1 MNKKFLY
8 LTKVSLRKKFKTKW
22 FVITNII
29 LAVAILLLLNI
40 NSIVSFFG
48 GDFDSKTNIIVVD
61 NNTNSYS
68 VKVTVKKSN
77 KNANE
82 LKDNLKD
89 DEILVELN
97 SDNKEY
103 LKAKV
108 TSNEKI
114 DTITY
119 QVISQSLNS
128 TKTTIGMAINNID
141 ATTLNNISSPVT
153 IDRVV
158 LNEDNSVDENMG
170 LIMSSVFPTII
181 LPFFMLTMILIQ
193 MVGGE
198 ICEEKTTR
206 SMEIIISNVSPKQHL
221 MSKIL
226 ASNIFVIVQGLLL
239 VVYAVIGLLI
249 STNMLS
255 SGMSLPSEVTSIF
268 DSLVASGFI
277 EKLIYVIPL
286 TLILIVL
293 SFLAYS
299 IVAGILASM
308 TVNMEDFS
316 QLQTPLVFLSL
327 GGYYLAL
334 MAGMFNGSLLIR
346 ILSYVPFLSSFVS
359 PSLYMMG
366 EIGLVDIVIS
376 IVVLILF
383 IYLILHFGMKV
394 YKGKNSFWLI
404 VIFVIYDICPIFIY
418 LCDASIVSH
427 IWWILL
433 WVAYYSMNLVWIPVM
448 VRNYIE
454 LYDDYFVF
462 YYGFSKERFEI
473 KDILKLEKSKNPM
486 ASSANSLDR
495 IHMTTKDKDFYISL
509 KDNDDFIKNI
519 LLKKNVYQ

>member
-1 MNKKFLY
+1 MNRKFLY

-29 LAVAILLLLNI
+29 LAVAIILLLNI

-48 GDFDSKTNIIVVD
+48 GDFDNKTSIIVVD
-61 NNTNSYS
+61 NDTDSYTLFEKNIES
-68 VKVTVKKSN
+68 YASSLNDEDMKITVKKTDKTS
-77 KNANE
+77 KE
-82 LKDNLKD
+82 LKDDLKD
-89 DEILVELN
+89 DEILVELT
-97 SDNKEY
+97 SDNTEY

-114 DTITY
+114 DTLTY

-158 LNEDNSVDENMG
+158 LNEDNNVDENMG

-193 MVGGE
+193 MERGE

-239 VVYAVIGLLI
+239 VVYTVIGLLI

-268 DSLVASGFI
+268 DSLVSSGFI

-316 QLQTPLVFLSL
+316 QLQTPLVFISL
-327 GGYYLAL
+327 GGYYLAM

-366 EIGLVDIVIS
+366 EIGLIDIVIS
-376 IVVLILF
+376 IVILVLF
-383 IYLILHFGMKV
+383 IYLILHFGIKV
-394 YKGKNSFWLI
+394 YKVG
-404 VIFVIYDICPIFIY
+404 
-418 LCDASIVSH
+418 
-427 IWWILL
+427 ILN
-433 WVAYYSMNLVWIPVM
+433 YSNEKVW
-448 VRNYIE
+448 
-454 LYDDYFVF
+454 
-462 YYGFSKERFEI
+462 SKFF
-473 KDILKLEKSKNPM
+473 KAFKSK
-486 ASSANSLDR
+486 D
-495 IHMTTKDKDFYISL
+495 
-509 KDNDDFIKNI
+509 
-519 LLKKNVYQ
+519 V

>member
-1 MNKKFLY
+1 MNRKFLY

-29 LAVAILLLLNI
+29 LAVAIILLLNI

-48 GDFDSKTNIIVVD
+48 GDFDNKTSIIVVD
-61 NNTNSYS
+61 NDTDSYTLFEKNIES
-68 VKVTVKKSN
+68 YASSLNDEDMKITVKKTDKTS
-77 KNANE
+77 KE
-82 LKDNLKD
+82 LKEDLKD

-97 SDNKEY
+97 SDNTEY

-114 DTITY
+114 DTLTY

-128 TKTTIGMAINNID
+128 TKTTIAMAINNID

-158 LNEDNSVDENMG
+158 LNEDNNVDENMG

-239 VVYAVIGLLI
+239 VVYSIIGLLI

-255 SGMSLPSEVTSIF
+255 SVMALPSEVTSIF
-268 DSLVASGFI
+268 DNLVASGFI

-316 QLQTPLVFLSL
+316 QLQTPLVFISL
-327 GGYYLAL
+327 GGYYLAM

-366 EIGLVDIVIS
+366 EIGLIDIVIS
-376 IVVLILF
+376 IVILVLF
-383 IYLILHFGMKV
+383 IYLILHFGIKV
-394 YKGKNSFWLI
+394 YKVG
-404 VIFVIYDICPIFIY
+404 
-418 LCDASIVSH
+418 
-427 IWWILL
+427 ILN
-433 WVAYYSMNLVWIPVM
+433 YSNEKVW
-448 VRNYIE
+448 
-454 LYDDYFVF
+454 
-462 YYGFSKERFEI
+462 SKFF
-473 KDILKLEKSKNPM
+473 KAFKSK
-486 ASSANSLDR
+486 D
-495 IHMTTKDKDFYISL
+495 
-509 KDNDDFIKNI
+509 
-519 LLKKNVYQ
+519 V

>member
-1 MNKKFLY
+1 MNRKFLY

-29 LAVAILLLLNI
+29 LAVAIILLLNI

-48 GDFDSKTNIIVVD
+48 GDFDNKTSIIVVD
-61 NNTNSYS
+61 NDTDSYTLFEKNIES
-68 VKVTVKKSN
+68 YASSLNDEDMKITVKKTDKTS
-77 KNANE
+77 KE
-82 LKDNLKD
+82 LKEDLKD

-97 SDNKEY
+97 SDNTEY

-114 DTITY
+114 DTLTY
-119 QVISQSLNS
+119 QVLSQSLNS
-128 TKTTIGMAINNID
+128 TKTTIAMAINNID

-158 LNEDNSVDENMG
+158 LNEDNNVDENMG

-239 VVYAVIGLLI
+239 VVYSIIGLLI

-255 SGMSLPSEVTSIF
+255 SGMALPSEVTSIF
-268 DSLVASGFI
+268 DNLVASGFI

-316 QLQTPLVFLSL
+316 QLQTPLVFISL
-327 GGYYLAL
+327 GGYYLAM

-366 EIGLVDIVIS
+366 EIGLIDIVIS
-376 IVVLILF
+376 IIILILF
-383 IYLILHFGMKV
+383 IYLILHFGIKV
-394 YKGKNSFWLI
+394 YKVG
-404 VIFVIYDICPIFIY
+404 
-418 LCDASIVSH
+418 
-427 IWWILL
+427 ILN
-433 WVAYYSMNLVWIPVM
+433 YSNEKVW
-448 VRNYIE
+448 
-454 LYDDYFVF
+454 
-462 YYGFSKERFEI
+462 SKLF
-473 KDILKLEKSKNPM
+473 KAFKSK
-486 ASSANSLDR
+486 D
-495 IHMTTKDKDFYISL
+495 
-509 KDNDDFIKNI
+509 
-519 LLKKNVYQ
+519 V

>member
-29 LAVAILLLLNI
+29 LAVAIILLLNI

-48 GDFDSKTNIIVVD
+48 GDFDSKTNIIVID
-61 NNTNSYS
+61 NNTNSYDLFKQNIES
-68 VKVTVKKSN
+68 YASSLNNDEDEVKVTVKKSN
-77 KNANE
+77 KNASE

-97 SDNKEY
+97 NSDTEY
-103 LKAKV
+103 LTAKV

-114 DTITY
+114 DILTY
-119 QVISQSLNS
+119 QVLSQSLNS

-141 ATTLNNISSPVT
+141 ANTLNNISSPVT

-158 LNEDNSVDENMG
+158 LNEDNNVDENMG

-226 ASNIFVIVQGLLL
+226 ASNIFVILQGLLL
-239 VVYAVIGLLI
+239 VIYAVIGFLI

-255 SGMSLPSEVTSIF
+255 SKMALPVEVTSIF
-268 DSLVASGFI
+268 DSLISSGFL
-277 EKLIYVIPL
+277 EKLVYVIPL
-286 TLILIVL
+286 TLVLIVL

-316 QLQTPLVFLSL
+316 QLQTPLLFLSL
-327 GGYYLAL
+327 GGYYLAM
-334 MAGMFNGSLLIR
+334 MAGMFNGSILIR

-376 IVVLILF
+376 IIVLIIF
-383 IYLILHFGMKV
+383 IYLILHFGIRV
-394 YKGKNSFWLI
+394 YKVGILNYSNEK
-404 VIFVIYDICPIFIY
+404 
-418 LCDASIVSH
+418 
-427 IWWILL
+427 IW
-433 WVAYYSMNLVWIPVM
+433 
-448 VRNYIE
+448 
-454 LYDDYFVF
+454 
-462 YYGFSKERFEI
+462 SKFF
-473 KDILKLEKSKNPM
+473 KAFKSK
-486 ASSANSLDR
+486 D
-495 IHMTTKDKDFYISL
+495 
-509 KDNDDFIKNI
+509 
-519 LLKKNVYQ
+519 V

>member
-1 MNKKFLY
+1 MK
-8 LTKVSLRKKFKTKW
+8 
-22 FVITNII
+22 I
-29 LAVAILLLLNI
+29 
-40 NSIVSFFG
+40 
-48 GDFDSKTNIIVVD
+48 
-61 NNTNSYS
+61 
-68 VKVTVKKSN
+68 TVKKTDKTS
-77 KNANE
+77 KE
-82 LKDNLKD
+82 LKEDLKD

-97 SDNKEY
+97 SDNTEY

-114 DTITY
+114 DTLTY
-119 QVISQSLNS
+119 QVLSQSLNS
-128 TKTTIGMAINNID
+128 TKTTIAMAINNID

-158 LNEDNSVDENMG
+158 LNEDNNVDENMG

-239 VVYAVIGLLI
+239 VVYSIIGLLI

-255 SGMSLPSEVTSIF
+255 SVMALPSEVTSIF
-268 DSLVASGFI
+268 DNLVASGFI

-316 QLQTPLVFLSL
+316 QLQTPLVFISL
-327 GGYYLAL
+327 GGYYLAM

-366 EIGLVDIVIS
+366 EIGLIDIVIS
-376 IVVLILF
+376 IIILILF
-383 IYLILHFGMKV
+383 IYLILHFGIKV
-394 YKGKNSFWLI
+394 YKVG
-404 VIFVIYDICPIFIY
+404 
-418 LCDASIVSH
+418 
-427 IWWILL
+427 ILN
-433 WVAYYSMNLVWIPVM
+433 YSNEKVW
-448 VRNYIE
+448 
-454 LYDDYFVF
+454 
-462 YYGFSKERFEI
+462 SKLF
-473 KDILKLEKSKNPM
+473 KAFKSK
-486 ASSANSLDR
+486 D
-495 IHMTTKDKDFYISL
+495 
-509 KDNDDFIKNI
+509 
-519 LLKKNVYQ
+519 V

>member
-1 MNKKFLY
+1 MKSLLREWGVSMNKKFLY

-29 LAVAILLLLNI
+29 LAVAIVLLLNI
-40 NSIVSFFG
+40 NSIVTFFG
-48 GDFDSKTNIIVVD
+48 GDFDSKTDIIVID
-61 NNTNSYS
+61 NNTNSYKVFKQNIES
-68 VKVTVKKSN
+68 YASSLNSSEDEVKVTVKKGN
-77 KNANE
+77 KDVKD
-82 LKDNLKD
+82 LKEGLKD

-97 SDNKEY
+97 NDSKEY

-114 DTITY
+114 DTLTY
-119 QVISQSLNS
+119 QVLSQSLNS

-158 LNEDNSVDENMG
+158 LNEDNNADENMG

-181 LPFFMLTMILIQ
+181 LPFFMLTIFLIQ

-206 SMEIIISNVSPKQHL
+206 SMEIIISNISPKMHL
-221 MSKIL
+221 LSKIL
-226 ASNIFVIVQGLLL
+226 ASNIFVILQGLLL
-239 VVYAVIGLLI
+239 LIYGGIGFLI
-249 STNMLS
+249 STNMLKN
-255 SGMSLPSEVTSIF
+255 GLSLPSEVTSIF
-268 DSLVASGFI
+268 DNLVKTGFI
-277 EKLIYVIPL
+277 EKLIFVIPL

-327 GGYYLAL
+327 GGYYLAM
-334 MAGMFNGSLLIR
+334 MAGMFNGSILIR
-346 ILSYVPFLSSFVS
+346 ILSYIPFLSSFVS

-376 IVVLILF
+376 IVVLIIF
-383 IYLILHFGMKV
+383 IYLILHFGIKV
-394 YKGKNSFWLI
+394 YKVGILNYSNEKVWSKFFKAFKN
-404 VIFVIYDICPIFIY
+404 
-418 LCDASIVSH
+418 
-427 IWWILL
+427 
-433 WVAYYSMNLVWIPVM
+433 
-448 VRNYIE
+448 
-454 LYDDYFVF
+454 
-462 YYGFSKERFEI
+462 
-473 KDILKLEKSKNPM
+473 KD
-486 ASSANSLDR
+486 
-495 IHMTTKDKDFYISL
+495 
-509 KDNDDFIKNI
+509 
-519 LLKKNVYQ
+519 V

>member
-1 MNKKFLY
+1 MNRKFLY

-29 LAVAILLLLNI
+29 LAVVLILLLNI

-48 GDFDSKTNIIVVD
+48 GDFDSKTNIIVID
-61 NNTNSYS
+61 NADSYDLFKQNIDS
-68 VKVTVKKSN
+68 YASSLNEDEENLKLTIEKSN
-77 KNANE
+77 KSIEE
-82 LKDNLKD
+82 LEEALED
-89 DEILVELN
+89 DEILIELN
-97 SDNKEY
+97 SDNMEY
-103 LKAKV
+103 LTAKI
-108 TSNEKI
+108 TSNKKI
-114 DTITY
+114 DTLTY

-141 ATTLNNISSPVT
+141 ASTLNNISSPIT
-153 IDRVV
+153 INRVV
-158 LNEDNSVDENMG
+158 LNEDNNVDENMG

-268 DSLVASGFI
+268 DSLVSSGFM

-327 GGYYLAL
+327 GGYYLAM
-334 MAGMFNGSLLIR
+334 MAGMFNGSILIR

-366 EIGLVDIVIS
+366 EIGLIDIVIS
-376 IVVLILF
+376 IIVLIAF
-383 IYLILHFGMKV
+383 IYLILHFGIRV
-394 YKGKNSFWLI
+394 YKVG
-404 VIFVIYDICPIFIY
+404 
-418 LCDASIVSH
+418 
-427 IWWILL
+427 ILN
-433 WVAYYSMNLVWIPVM
+433 YSNEKVW
-448 VRNYIE
+448 
-454 LYDDYFVF
+454 
-462 YYGFSKERFEI
+462 SKLF
-473 KDILKLEKSKNPM
+473 KAFKSK
-486 ASSANSLDR
+486 D
-495 IHMTTKDKDFYISL
+495 
-509 KDNDDFIKNI
+509 
-519 LLKKNVYQ
+519 V

>member
-1 MNKKFLY
+1 MSRKFLY

-29 LAVAILLLLNI
+29 LAVVLILLLNI

-48 GDFDSKTNIIVVD
+48 GDFDSKTNIIVID
-61 NNTNSYS
+61 NADSYDLFKQNIDS
-68 VKVTVKKSN
+68 YASSLNEDEENLKLTIEKSN
-77 KNANE
+77 KSIEE
-82 LKDNLKD
+82 LEEALED
-89 DEILVELN
+89 DEILIELN
-97 SDNKEY
+97 SDNMEY
-103 LKAKV
+103 LTAKI
-108 TSNEKI
+108 TSNKKI
-114 DTITY
+114 DTLTY

-141 ATTLNNISSPVT
+141 ATTLNNISSPIT
-153 IDRVV
+153 INRVV
-158 LNEDNSVDENMG
+158 LNEDNNVDENMG

-268 DSLVASGFI
+268 DSLVSSGFM

-327 GGYYLAL
+327 GGYYLAM
-334 MAGMFNGSLLIR
+334 MAGMFNGSILIR

-366 EIGLVDIVIS
+366 EIGLIDIVIS
-376 IVVLILF
+376 IIVLIAF
-383 IYLILHFGMKV
+383 IYLILHFGIRV
-394 YKGKNSFWLI
+394 YKVG
-404 VIFVIYDICPIFIY
+404 
-418 LCDASIVSH
+418 
-427 IWWILL
+427 ILN
-433 WVAYYSMNLVWIPVM
+433 YSNEKVW
-448 VRNYIE
+448 
-454 LYDDYFVF
+454 
-462 YYGFSKERFEI
+462 SKLF
-473 KDILKLEKSKNPM
+473 KAFKSK
-486 ASSANSLDR
+486 D
-495 IHMTTKDKDFYISL
+495 
-509 KDNDDFIKNI
+509 
-519 LLKKNVYQ
+519 V

>member
-1 MNKKFLY
+1 MNRKFLY
-8 LTKVSLRKKFKTKW
+8 LTKVSLRKKLKTKW

-29 LAVAILLLLNI
+29 LAVAIILLLNI

-48 GDFDSKTNIIVVD
+48 GDFDSKTNIIVID
-61 NNTNSYS
+61 NNTNSYHLFKQNIES
-68 VKVTVKKSN
+68 YSNSLNSDEDEVKVTVKKSN
-77 KNANE
+77 KTFKE

-89 DEILVELN
+89 EEILVELN
-97 SDNKEY
+97 NDNNEY

-108 TSNEKI
+108 TSLEKI
-114 DTITY
+114 DSLTY
-119 QVISQSLNS
+119 QVLQNSLNS

-141 ATTLNNISSPVT
+141 AITLNNISSPIT

-158 LNEDNSVDENMG
+158 LNEKNSVDENLD

-181 LPFFMLTMILIQ
+181 LPFFMLTMVLIQ

-226 ASNIFVIVQGLLL
+226 ASNIFVILQGLLL
-239 VVYAVIGLLI
+239 VVYAVIGFLI

-255 SGMSLPSEVTSIF
+255 SKMALPVEVTSIF
-268 DSLVASGFI
+268 DSLISSGFL
-277 EKLIYVIPL
+277 EKLVYVIPL

-316 QLQTPLVFLSL
+316 QLQTPLLFLSL
-327 GGYYLAL
+327 GGYYLAM
-334 MAGMFNGSLLIR
+334 MAGMFNGSILIR

-376 IVVLILF
+376 IIVLIIF
-383 IYLILHFGMKV
+383 IYLILHFGIRV
-394 YKGKNSFWLI
+394 YKVG
-404 VIFVIYDICPIFIY
+404 
-418 LCDASIVSH
+418 
-427 IWWILL
+427 ILN
-433 WVAYYSMNLVWIPVM
+433 YSNEKVW
-448 VRNYIE
+448 
-454 LYDDYFVF
+454 
-462 YYGFSKERFEI
+462 SKFF
-473 KDILKLEKSKNPM
+473 KAFKSK
-486 ASSANSLDR
+486 D
-495 IHMTTKDKDFYISL
+495 
-509 KDNDDFIKNI
+509 
-519 LLKKNVYQ
+519 V

>member
-1 MNKKFLY
+1 MNRKFLY
-8 LTKVSLRKKFKTKW
+8 LTKVSLRKKLKTKW

-29 LAVAILLLLNI
+29 LAVAIILLLNI

-48 GDFDSKTNIIVVD
+48 GDFDSKTNIIVID
-61 NNTNSYS
+61 NNTNSYHLFKQNIES
-68 VKVTVKKSN
+68 YSNSLNSDEDEVKVTVKKSN
-77 KNANE
+77 KTFKE

-89 DEILVELN
+89 EEILVELN
-97 SDNKEY
+97 NDNNEY

-108 TSNEKI
+108 TSLEKI
-114 DTITY
+114 DSLTY
-119 QVISQSLNS
+119 QVLQNSLNS

-141 ATTLNNISSPVT
+141 ATTLNNISSPII

-158 LNEDNSVDENMG
+158 LNEKNSVDENLD

-226 ASNIFVIVQGLLL
+226 ASNIFVILQGLLL
-239 VVYAVIGLLI
+239 VVYAVIGFLI

-255 SGMSLPSEVTSIF
+255 SKMALPVEVTSIF
-268 DSLVASGFI
+268 DSLISSGFL
-277 EKLIYVIPL
+277 EKLVYVIPL

-316 QLQTPLVFLSL
+316 QLQTPLLFLSL
-327 GGYYLAL
+327 GGYYLAM
-334 MAGMFNGSLLIR
+334 MAGMFNGSILIR

-359 PSLYMMG
+359 Q
-366 EIGLVDIVIS
+366 
-376 IVVLILF
+376 LF
-383 IYLILHFGMKV
+383 
-394 YKGKNSFWLI
+394 
-404 VIFVIYDICPIFIY
+404 
-418 LCDASIVSH
+418 
-427 IWWILL
+427 LL
-433 WVAYYSMNLVWIPVM
+433 
-448 VRNYIE
+448 
-454 LYDDYFVF
+454 
-462 YYGFSKERFEI
+462 
-473 KDILKLEKSKNPM
+473 
-486 ASSANSLDR
+486 
-495 IHMTTKDKDFYISL
+495 
-509 KDNDDFIKNI
+509 
-519 LLKKNVYQ
+519 

>member
-1 MNKKFLY
+1 MSRKFLY

-29 LAVAILLLLNI
+29 LAVVLILLLNI

-48 GDFDSKTNIIVVD
+48 GDFDSKTNIIVID
-61 NNTNSYS
+61 NADSYDLFKQNIDS
-68 VKVTVKKSN
+68 YASSLNEDEEDLKLTIKKSN
-77 KNANE
+77 KSIEE
-82 LKDNLKD
+82 LEEALED
-89 DEILVELN
+89 DEILIELN
-97 SDNKEY
+97 SDNMEY
-103 LKAKV
+103 LTAKI
-108 TSNEKI
+108 TSNKKI
-114 DTITY
+114 DTLTY

-141 ATTLNNISSPVT
+141 ATTLNNISSPIT
-153 IDRVV
+153 INRVV
-158 LNEDNSVDENMG
+158 LNEDNNVDENMG

-268 DSLVASGFI
+268 DSLVSSGFM

-327 GGYYLAL
+327 GGYYLAM
-334 MAGMFNGSLLIR
+334 MAGMFNGSILIR

-366 EIGLVDIVIS
+366 EIGLIDIVIS
-376 IVVLILF
+376 IIVLIAF
-383 IYLILHFGMKV
+383 IYLILHFGIRV
-394 YKGKNSFWLI
+394 YKVG
-404 VIFVIYDICPIFIY
+404 
-418 LCDASIVSH
+418 
-427 IWWILL
+427 ILN
-433 WVAYYSMNLVWIPVM
+433 YSNEKVW
-448 VRNYIE
+448 
-454 LYDDYFVF
+454 
-462 YYGFSKERFEI
+462 SKLF
-473 KDILKLEKSKNPM
+473 KAFKSK
-486 ASSANSLDR
+486 D
-495 IHMTTKDKDFYISL
+495 
-509 KDNDDFIKNI
+509 
-519 LLKKNVYQ
+519 V

>member
-1 MNKKFLY
+1 MNRKFLY

-29 LAVAILLLLNI
+29 LAVAIILLLNI

-48 GDFDSKTNIIVVD
+48 GDFDNKTSIIVVD
-61 NNTNSYS
+61 NDTDSYTLFEKNIES
-68 VKVTVKKSN
+68 YASSLNDEDMKITVKKTDKTS
-77 KNANE
+77 KE
-82 LKDNLKD
+82 LKEDLKD

-97 SDNKEY
+97 SDNTEY

-114 DTITY
+114 DTLTY

-141 ATTLNNISSPVT
+141 ANTLSNISSPVT

-158 LNEDNSVDENMG
+158 LNEDNNVDENMG

-239 VVYAVIGLLI
+239 VVYTVIGLLI

-268 DSLVASGFI
+268 DSLVSSGFI

-316 QLQTPLVFLSL
+316 QLQTPLVFISL
-327 GGYYLAL
+327 GGYYLAM
-334 MAGMFNGSLLIR
+334 MAGMFNGSILIR

-366 EIGLVDIVIS
+366 EIGLIDIVIS
-376 IVVLILF
+376 IVILVLF
-383 IYLILHFGMKV
+383 IYLILHFGIKV
-394 YKGKNSFWLI
+394 YKVG
-404 VIFVIYDICPIFIY
+404 
-418 LCDASIVSH
+418 
-427 IWWILL
+427 ILN
-433 WVAYYSMNLVWIPVM
+433 YSNEKVW
-448 VRNYIE
+448 
-454 LYDDYFVF
+454 
-462 YYGFSKERFEI
+462 SKFF
-473 KDILKLEKSKNPM
+473 KAFKSK
-486 ASSANSLDR
+486 D
-495 IHMTTKDKDFYISL
+495 
-509 KDNDDFIKNI
+509 
-519 LLKKNVYQ
+519 V

>member
-1 MNKKFLY
+1 MNRKFLY

-29 LAVAILLLLNI
+29 LAVVLILLLNI

-48 GDFDSKTNIIVVD
+48 GDFDSKTNIIVID
-61 NNTNSYS
+61 NADSYDLFKQNIDS
-68 VKVTVKKSN
+68 YASSLNEDEENLKLTIEKSN
-77 KNANE
+77 KSIEE
-82 LKDNLKD
+82 LEETLED
-89 DEILVELN
+89 DEILIELN
-97 SDNKEY
+97 SDNMEY
-103 LKAKV
+103 LTAKI
-108 TSNEKI
+108 TSNKKI
-114 DTITY
+114 DTLTY

-141 ATTLNNISSPVT
+141 ATTLNNISSPIT
-153 IDRVV
+153 INRVV
-158 LNEDNSVDENMG
+158 LNEDNNVDENMG

-268 DSLVASGFI
+268 DSLVSSGFM

-327 GGYYLAL
+327 GGYYLAM
-334 MAGMFNGSLLIR
+334 MAGMFNGSILIR

-366 EIGLVDIVIS
+366 EIGLIDIVIS
-376 IVVLILF
+376 IIVLIAF
-383 IYLILHFGMKV
+383 IYLILHFGIRV
-394 YKGKNSFWLI
+394 YKVG
-404 VIFVIYDICPIFIY
+404 
-418 LCDASIVSH
+418 
-427 IWWILL
+427 ILN
-433 WVAYYSMNLVWIPVM
+433 YSNEKVW
-448 VRNYIE
+448 
-454 LYDDYFVF
+454 
-462 YYGFSKERFEI
+462 SKLF
-473 KDILKLEKSKNPM
+473 KAFKSK
-486 ASSANSLDR
+486 D
-495 IHMTTKDKDFYISL
+495 
-509 KDNDDFIKNI
+509 
-519 LLKKNVYQ
+519 V